1 MNSYGKPNCK
11 ISVWK
16 KGEKIIGLDSKIWR
30 KDIFGNKINFD
41 EHGKTTQYG
50 WDIDHY
56 IPKAKGGS
64 DDIMNLFAVHYI
76 QNRSMGMSME
86 QKDKMFWFRALE
98 EKKER
103 QEKREL
109 KKEKKREKVI
119 LNIGDILFVK
129 QTPITESQPA
139 IIKDIDKKNNKVL
152 VYWIYS
158 DYKEKIELY
167 EPLFERKRV
176 TREKREEY
184 NYI

>member
-11 ISVWK
+11 NSVWK
-16 KGEKIIGLDSKIWR
+16 KGEKIRGLDSNIWR
-30 KDIFGNKINFD
+30 KDIFGNKINFN

-64 DDIMNLFAVHYI
+64 NDIDNLFAVHYI

-98 EKKER
+98 EKRALEDKRERQEKIER
-103 QEKREL
+103 QEKRE
-109 KKEKKREKVI
+109 KII

-139 IIKDIDKKNNKVL
+139 IIKDIDKNNNKVL

-167 EPLFERKRV
+167 EPLFERK
-176 TREKREEY
+176 EKDKRR
-184 NYI
+184 I